1 MGLPSASSVLTMM
14 DIDACGGDAHSLSSP
29 CPEVT
34 GTAWPTDQLS
44 IPVVISVQITWG
56 KK

>member
-14 DIDACGGDAHSLSSP
+14 DVDACGGDAHSLSSP